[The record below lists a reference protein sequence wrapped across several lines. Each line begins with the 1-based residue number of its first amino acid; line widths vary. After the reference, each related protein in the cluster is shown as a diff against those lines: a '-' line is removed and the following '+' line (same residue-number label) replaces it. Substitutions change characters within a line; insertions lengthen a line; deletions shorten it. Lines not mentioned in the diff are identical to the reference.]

1 MGIADNTIVVF
12 TADHGH
18 SLGEHDYWY
27 THGEFL
33 YDASMSIPLIIK
45 APGQLEAGEIVEDQ
59 VRSIDVMPTAG
70 LADVRHTGQMD
81 GVDLQRSEQVPP
93 SWRLTS
99 PTSSGI
105 DGATSRA

>member
-27 THGEFL
+27 HRRVP

-45 APGQLEAGEIVEDQ
+45 APDSEAGGIVEDQ
-59 VRSIDVMPTAG
+59 VRSIDGMPTLQVSRTSATR
-70 LADVRHTGQMD
+70 AQRWTQQTCD
-81 GVDLQRSEQVPP
+81 GASRS
-93 SWRLTS
+93 RLLETDIS
-99 PTSSGI
+99 YFKGI
-105 DGATSRA
+105 DGATSWA